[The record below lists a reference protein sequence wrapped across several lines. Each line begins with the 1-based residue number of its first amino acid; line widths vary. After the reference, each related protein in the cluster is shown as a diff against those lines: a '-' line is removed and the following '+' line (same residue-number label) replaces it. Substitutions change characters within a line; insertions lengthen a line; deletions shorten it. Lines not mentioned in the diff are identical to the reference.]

1 MKRILTLAMSALI
14 VCAATA
20 QSPDST
26 TMNVT
31 VGGGATVPTTTIIPV
46 AEPPVKIVDTTYVR
60 TAPPSTKER
69 CRRRDK
75 QCRTFASRLD
85 SLVRS
90 RNFLFYPDT
99 MQEVEPSGRRRNVY
113 AQFFYLGI
121 FTDMVEVHLPIS
133 HESSERVEVLNFD
146 SGISDWKLLPYDSGW
161 SITFRM
167 QYYDKPYFARLVISS
182 VTGETILTLVT
193 PEVTMRY
200 VGQLTHKRRLHEA

>member
-1 MKRILTLAMSALI
+1 MKHILHLVVPVLMAGT
-14 VCAATA
+14 ATA

-31 VGGGATVPTTTIIPV
+31 VEGGATVPTTTIIPV
-46 AEPPVKIVDTTYVR
+46 AEPPIKIVDTTYIR
-60 TAPPSTKER
+60 TSSPSTKGR
-69 CRRRDK
+69 CKQRDK
-75 QCRTFASRLD
+75 QCQTFASRLD

-99 MQEVEPSGRRRNVY
+99 MQEIEPSGRKRNVY
-113 AQFFYLGI
+113 AQFFYLGV
-121 FTDMVEVHLPIS
+121 FTDTTEVHLPTS
-133 HESSERVEVLNFD
+133 LESSERVEVLNFD
-146 SGISDWKLLPYDSGW
+146 SEISDWKLLPYDSGW

-182 VTGETILTLVT
+182 VTGETVLTLVT

-200 VGQLTHKRRLHEA
+200 VGQLTHKRRLFDA